1 MIIKSLLS
9 AFTLILACQT
19 IIPALNGDPNIPY
32 TLNKPAKTFVV
43 QQPILQEISGLTFT
57 NDQKSLVTL
66 QDESGILFWLNKND
80 GSVEKQITFKPD
92 GGDFEDLAVVGETIY
107 VLRSKGV
114 ISSVENTKD
123 EKNLKVTVFDKTPFQ
138 KTADTEGLCYDA
150 KNERLLIA
158 CKGATSDPFSRAIWA
173 FDLKTKQYS
182 AAPVFE
188 INLKQIQAYLTVQN
202 ADKEE
207 FKKFFGANEAE
218 FNFGP
223 SAIAIHPKT
232 GDYYILSSVGK
243 ILVVTD
249 ATGKIKGIEKLQ
261 KKIHAQPEG
270 IVFDTDGTLYIS
282 NEGKNEETPKVYVF
296 SENKK

>member
-1 MIIKSLLS
+1 M
-9 AFTLILACQT
+9 LILACQST
-19 IIPALNGDPNIPY
+19 TPAVISDPNIPY
-32 TLNKPAKTFVV
+32 SLNKPAKTFVV

-57 NDQKSLVTL
+57 NDQKSLITL

-114 ISSVENTKD
+114 ISAVENTKD

-138 KTADTEGLCYDA
+138 KAADTEGLCYDA

-158 CKGATSDPFSRAIWA
+158 CKGATSDPFSRAIWS

-188 INLKQIQAYLTVQN
+188 INLKQIQAYLTAQN
-202 ADKEE
+202 ADKDE
-207 FKKFFGANEAE
+207 FKKFFGANETE

-232 GDYYILSSVGK
+232 SDYYILSSVGK

-270 IVFDTDGTLYIS
+270 IVFDTNGTLYIS

-296 SENKK
+296 SDNKK